1 MTSPKKNVTVAHE
14 QKSEDEHVTKS
25 CFIIMPIADHPDYP
39 QGHFNRV
46 YEHLIKPACEAAG
59 YRALRADD
67 TKASHMIMF
76 DILNK
81 LVDCDMAICDLSS
94 KNANVFYELGL
105 RQAFNKK
112 TILITDGRD
121 KAPFDISGFRYVPY
135 TPDLRVDTVKTEISL
150 IAEMLLETEMASE
163 DDVNSV
169 VKLLKM
175 KPATVEKV
183 DLSETETILFN
194 IVNKFQDQIDN
205 LAKQLPSNQVNVSTP
220 TVFKR
225 NSVPITP
232 KIPLTYLLKH
242 NVDEAFKYTYQ
253 INGVVIGDLV
263 NIDNDVCYFMHKNGD
278 TKISFNDPEFDKI
291 FSYKL
296 KSA

>member
-175 KPATVEKV
+175 KPATVE
-183 DLSETETILFN
+183 
-194 IVNKFQDQIDN
+194 
-205 LAKQLPSNQVNVSTP
+205 
-220 TVFKR
+220 
-225 NSVPITP
+225 
-232 KIPLTYLLKH
+232 
-242 NVDEAFKYTYQ
+242 
-253 INGVVIGDLV
+253 
-263 NIDNDVCYFMHKNGD
+263 
-278 TKISFNDPEFDKI
+278 
-291 FSYKL
+291 
-296 KSA
+296 